1 MSFLF
6 VLHRP
11 KRHSAMSRRV
21 TRSTTRLDRNSLTL
35 PVEVVIEIFL
45 RLPLKSIATCRCVC
59 KLWSSLLRSQDFTDS
74 FLTKSC
80 ARPQLLFACSD
91 YRHEI
96 HFLSSPQPENPEDNS
111 HVVASNHLARFPT
124 SYGLFGCTNGFF
136 CYGANQGKNKAVIVT
151 VVCNPSTGQS
161 LTLPRL
167 NSKERYRVE
176 NYLGYDPVAKVFK
189 VLSVFDGKEHHVLTL
204 GTKKLSW
211 RVVECS
217 IPHYSSRKGIC
228 ISGVLYYI
236 AAEPRSSSRESMVVC
251 FDLGTEKFSFV
262 NLSRLKRA
270 LPQSTT
276 LVNYN
281 DRLGLLMASE
291 DTSYVFRTCK
301 RFKLWVLRDA
311 AKHEWSKH
319 VYVLPPLW
327 KDVVVDRMCIA
338 GMVGVNEIVL
348 APWFQYV
355 PSYVIYYNVES
366 KTIRKVGIQG
376 MEALQARRLNTYLN
390 YVENV
395 KLL

>member
-1 MSFLF
+1 
-6 VLHRP
+6 
-11 KRHSAMSRRV
+11 MSRRV

-35 PVEVVIEIFL
+35 PVEVVIDIFL

-59 KLWSSLLRSQDFTDS
+59 KLWSSVLRSQDFTDS

-124 SYGLFGCTNGFF
+124 SYGLLGCTNGFF
-136 CYGANQGKNKAVIVT
+136 CYGARQGKNKAVIVT
-151 VVCNPSTGQS
+151 VICNPSTGQS
-161 LTLPRL
+161 LILPRL
-167 NSKERYRVE
+167 NSKDKYRVE
-176 NYLGYDPVAKVFK
+176 SYLGYDPVAKEFK
-189 VLSVFDGKEHHVLTL
+189 VLSVCDDGKEHHVLTL
-204 GTKKLSW
+204 GTKKQSW
-211 RVVECS
+211 RLVECC
-217 IPHYSSRKGIC
+217 IPHRSSSKWIC

-236 AAEPRSSSRESMVVC
+236 ATESGSSSGASMVVC
-251 FDLGTEKFSFV
+251 FDLGSEKFNSVKLLGGFGKAMP
-262 NLSRLKRA
+262 LSA
-270 LPQSTT
+270 TMI
-276 LVNYN
+276 NYN
-281 DRLGLLMASE
+281 GRLGLLMASE

-376 MEALQARRLNTYLN
+376 MEALQGRRLNTYLN

>member
-1 MSFLF
+1 M
-6 VLHRP
+6 
-11 KRHSAMSRRV
+11 KRQKGGLSISQRV

-35 PVEVVIEIFL
+35 PVEVITEIFL
-45 RLPLKSIATCRCVC
+45 RLPLNSIATCRCVC
-59 KLWSSLLRSQDFTDS
+59 KLWSSVLRSQDFTDS

-111 HVVASNHLARFPT
+111 HVVAANHLACFPT

-136 CYGANQGKNKAVIVT
+136 CYGANQGKNKAGIVT
-151 VVCNPSTGQS
+151 VICNPSTGQS

-167 NSKERYRVE
+167 NSKDKYRVE
-176 NYLGYDPVAKVFK
+176 SYLGYDPVAKEFK
-189 VLSVFDGKEHHVLTL
+189 VLSVCDDGKEHHVLTL

-211 RVVECS
+211 RVVECC
-217 IPHYSSRKGIC
+217 IPHSSSSKWIS

-251 FDLGTEKFSFV
+251 FDLRSEKFSSVKLLGGFT
-262 NLSRLKRA
+262 KA
-270 LPQSTT
+270 LPLSATMI
-276 LVNYN
+276 NYN
-281 DRLGLLMASE
+281 GRLALLMSSE
-291 DTSYVFRTCK
+291 DTCYVFRTCK

-311 AKHEWSKH
+311 AKHEWSKR
-319 VYVLPPLW
+319 VYVLPPSWNDL
-327 KDVVVDRMCIA
+327 VTGPMYIA
-338 GMVGVNEIVL
+338 GMVGTKEIVFS
-348 APWFQYV
+348 PHCQIV
-355 PSYVIYYNVES
+355 PSYVIYFNVKS

-376 MEALQARRLNTYLN
+376 MEAFQGEMINTYLN

-395 KLL
+395 ELL